1 MQEKKKALILFKT
14 KDNNFLFQLD
24 IERINHLEWRLK
36 RLENFIGKSDKNNI
50 INIINDLNG
59 KITQHASNMTN
70 ANILFKKADMINRL
84 TSSDFQRYLMR
95 DRSTKLE
102 LILADEER
110 IRDGTKNLSEIDALA
125 RVLDSEYFQE
135 IPKLFNTL
143 NKLLIIHN
151 NIKNQ
156 HGEFTAE
163 LSTFLQD
170 YAAFTLM
177 MDENLQHY
185 KTILH
190 NSQQGSST
198 IEDNLIE

>member
-1 MQEKKKALILFKT
+1 MIS
-14 KDNNFLFQLD
+14 D

-36 RLENFIGKSDKNNI
+36 RLENFIGKSDKKNI
-50 INIINDLNG
+50 IEIINDLNE
-59 KITQHASNMTN
+59 KIFQHASNMSN
-70 ANILFKKADMINRL
+70 ANILLKKADMINRL

-110 IRDGTKNLSEIDALA
+110 ICEVTKSLSEIDTLA
-125 RVLDSEYFQE
+125 RALDSEYFQE
-135 IPKLFNTL
+135 LPKLFNTL
-143 NKLLIIHN
+143 DKLLITHN

-156 HGEFTAE
+156 YGEFTEE

-177 MDENLQHY
+177 MDENLQQY
-185 KTILH
+185 KTVLH
-190 NSQQGSST
+190 KNQHGSST
-198 IEDNLIE
+198 VEDNPIE

>member
-1 MQEKKKALILFKT
+1 MSTMIS
-14 KDNNFLFQLD
+14 D
-24 IERINHLEWRLK
+24 IERINHFEWRLK
-36 RLENFIGKSDKNNI
+36 RLEDFIGKSDKKNI
-50 INIINDLNG
+50 IEIINDLNE
-59 KITQHASNMTN
+59 KIIEHASNMAN
-70 ANILFKKADMINRL
+70 ANILIKKADMINHL

-102 LILADEER
+102 LILADDER
-110 IRDGTKNLSEIDALA
+110 IRDITKKLSEIDTLA
-125 RVLDSEYFQE
+125 RVLDGEYFQE

-143 NKLLIIHN
+143 SKLLTIHN

-156 HGEFTAE
+156 YGEFTEE

-190 NSQQGSST
+190 KNQQRSSI
-198 IEDNLIE
+198 IEDNPIE